1 MITYEMQGLKELTF
15 KFEKLKKNIDKE
27 VIKPVIK
34 EVLKDARKKAKANVP
49 VETGELKR
57 HIITRMNR
65 TKNNVSS
72 GIILVKKFR
81 NLTKRELERANPLS
95 LKYNKKGKAIKEVY
109 YAHLVEYGTKH
120 SKPKPFLRNSID
132 KEKANTR
139 LQKAINR
146 ELNKLWW

>member
-1 MITYEMQGLKELTF
+1 MITYEMQGLKELAL
-15 KFEKLKKNIDKE
+15 KFEILGKNIDKD

-65 TKNNVSS
+65 TRNNVSS
-72 GIILVKKFR
+72 GVVLVKKFR
-81 NLTKRELERANPLS
+81 NLTKRELERANPLL

-109 YAHLVEYGTKH
+109 YAHFVEYGTKH
-120 SKPKPFLRNSID
+120 SKPRPFLRNSID

-146 ELNKLWW
+146 ELNKL

>member
-49 VETGELKR
+49 VKTGELKK

-72 GIILVKKFR
+72 GTILVKKFR
-81 NLTKRELERANPLS
+81 NLTKRELKKANPLS
-95 LKYNKKGKAIKEVY
+95 LKYNKRGKAIKEVY
-109 YAHLVEYGTKH
+109 YAHLVEYGTKY

-132 KEKANTR
+132 KEKANAR
-139 LQKAINR
+139 LQKAIDK
-146 ELNKLWW
+146 ELSKL